1 MFGILELP
9 PDLATELSQRQTWY
23 TPVQCSLSGNMDI
36 YNNSSVV
43 RDSKV
48 TRLNVWG
55 ISIRNFR
62 KIHIPLTAS
71 QCDMIHLV
79 NLNMLILNNAISCQG
94 DRTKLKKDCCV
105 MRQYIRDICLFCLIL
120 PLLKTLTV
128 TEMGA
133 EGILCLLLS
142 LKTISPDMW
151 NHDFSIQ
158 GLQHWEQSILV
169 SMVI

>member
-1 MFGILELP
+1 
-9 PDLATELSQRQTWY
+9 
-23 TPVQCSLSGNMDI
+23 MDI
-36 YNNSSVV
+36 FNKGSVV

-48 TRLNVWG
+48 IRVNVWG

-62 KIHIPLTAS
+62 KKRCLLVVCCKIHIPLTAS

-79 NLNMLILNNAISCQG
+79 NLNMLIFNNAISCQG
-94 DRTKLKKDCCV
+94 DGTKLKEDCCV
-105 MRQYIRDICLFCLIL
+105 MQQYIRDICLFCLIL
-120 PLLKTLTV
+120 PLLETLTV
-128 TEMGA
+128 KEMRA

-151 NHDFSIQ
+151 NHYHDFSIQ
-158 GLQHWEQSILV
+158 GLLHWEQSILV